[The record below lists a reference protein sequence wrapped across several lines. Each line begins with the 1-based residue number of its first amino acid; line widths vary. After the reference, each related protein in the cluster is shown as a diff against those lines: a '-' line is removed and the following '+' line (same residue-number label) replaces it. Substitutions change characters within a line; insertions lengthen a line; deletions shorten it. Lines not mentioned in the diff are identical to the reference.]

1 MAGYVNLVTKITDFF
16 VIFFENVDMLP
27 CPKSSWDDKN
37 ANIFLQ
43 LYLKK
48 KLALD
53 SNFKMVT
60 DSKWTGLVGLRKY
73 QTKVLFSPDVKGYTK
88 ENLSPESERV
98 KYLVNVIL

>member
-1 MAGYVNLVTKITDFF
+1 
-16 VIFFENVDMLP
+16 MLP

-37 ANIFLQ
+37 ANIFLK